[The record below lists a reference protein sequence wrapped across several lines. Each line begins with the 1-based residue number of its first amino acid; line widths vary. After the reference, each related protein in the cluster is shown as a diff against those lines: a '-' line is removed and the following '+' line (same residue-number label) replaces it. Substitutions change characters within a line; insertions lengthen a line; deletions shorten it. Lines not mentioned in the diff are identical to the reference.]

1 MAPPISRHRQAHP
14 GPAGRN
20 DLTTSPKPRNVA
32 GDNFSAHAKPGIERS
47 DLLL

>member
-1 MAPPISRHRQAHP
+1 MAPLDFASPPGPP

-20 DLTTSPKPRNVA
+20 DLTTSPRPRNVA
-32 GDNFSAHAKPGIERS
+32 RGNFSAHAKPGIERS